1 MYFSNSIFFWWIS
14 VISLN
19 YISYIFSDPYIIK
32 VIILKVIISTAKG
45 MAQALQKF
53 YFILFIFFFWKNRTS
68 LSNTPRYSFYL
79 FDIHITMIQLL
90 ISLKFPTHPFRD
102 IYRCSRQKDV
112 WIFGSTCPLAFW
124 KKSHS
129 ENFKKLPCKTSMLE
143 SFLSIL
149 GSFTNSCSEQL

>member
-19 YISYIFSDPYIIK
+19 YISYILSDHYIIK
-32 VIILKVIISTAKG
+32 SLFWKSLSAQQKEWHRNCKNFIS
-45 MAQALQKF
+45 F
-53 YFILFIFFFWKNRTS
+53 YFFWKNRTS

-79 FDIHITMIQLL
+79 FDIHIIMIQLL

-129 ENFKKLPCKTSMLE
+129 ENFKKLPSKTSMLE

>member
-1 MYFSNSIFFWWIS
+1 MNISHFFELHIIYILW
-14 VISLN
+14 SLYHKSHYPESHYQHSKRN
-19 YISYIFSDPYIIK
+19 GTG
-32 VIILKVIISTAKG
+32 TAKI
-45 MAQALQKF
+45 LF
-53 YFILFIFFFWKNRTS
+53 YFIFFFWKNRTS